1 MTMKV
6 LKYVSISKEV
16 EIDFDSEDISMVLGG
31 LAINDTRSLM
41 YLLNQVAITLKA
53 VSDDVIAGMSG
64 MNRKIVKN
72 FLEEQAV
79 RYDDR

>member
-1 MTMKV
+1 MKV
-6 LKYVSISKEV
+6 LKYVSMEQEV
-16 EIDFDSEDISMVLGG
+16 EIDLDSEDISMALGG

-41 YLLNQVAITLKA
+41 HLLNQVAITLKA

-64 MNRKIVKN
+64 INRKIVKN